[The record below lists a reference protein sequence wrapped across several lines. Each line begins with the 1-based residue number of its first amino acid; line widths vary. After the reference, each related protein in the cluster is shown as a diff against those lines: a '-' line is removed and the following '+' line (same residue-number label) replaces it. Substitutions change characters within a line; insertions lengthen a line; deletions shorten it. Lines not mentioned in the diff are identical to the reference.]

1 MLHYMLEKL
10 EKIEVVLVTQG
21 DNILMII
28 TCICTQK
35 ISIVKGRAAWGEAC
49 RTDFAAA

>member
-1 MLHYMLEKL
+1 MLEKL
-10 EKIEVVLVTQG
+10 EKLEVVLVTQD

-28 TCICTQK
+28 ACICTQK
-35 ISIVKGRAAWGEAC
+35 ISIVEGRAGWGEAC